1 MKYRSRTD
9 IFALILQTVAATPG
23 TTKTRIMYNAYL
35 SYAQLKEYLSFLQ
48 EKGLVICEEASQL
61 YKITQKGM
69 TLLQKFENISDLITV
84 DDQHLI
90 QSNPFSS
97 IEWLTNTGKWKPR
110 HESDSL
116 PKSEVIPN

>member
-9 IFALILQTVAATPG
+9 IFALILQTIAATPG

-35 SYAQLKEYLSFLQ
+35 SYAQLKEYLSFLLG
-48 EKGLVICEEASQL
+48 KGLIRCEEGSEL

-90 QSNPFSS
+90 QSDPFSS
-97 IEWLTNTGKWKPR
+97 IERLTNTGKWKPR
-110 HESDSL
+110 NELDSI
-116 PKSEVIPN
+116 PKSEIIPN